1 MKFRNLLA
9 ATAAVSLAATP
20 ALAQSANADRAAAP
34 IANANAL
41 GGDNDDDDDDA
52 GGAGIILAILAAA
65 AIIAGIV
72 IAADNEDD
80 IPTSP

>member
-9 ATAAVSLAATP
+9 ATVANSLAASP

-34 IANANAL
+34 VAEENAL
-41 GGDNDDDDDDA
+41 GGDGD
-52 GGAGIILAILAAA
+52 GSGAGIILAILAAA

-72 IAADNEDD
+72 IAGGNEDD
-80 IPTSP
+80 TPTSP

>member
-9 ATAAVSLAATP
+9 ATAAVSLAASP

-34 IANANAL
+34 VADANEL
-41 GGDNDDDDDDA
+41 GDDA

-65 AIIAGIV
+65 AIIAGII
-72 IAADNEDD
+72 IAGDNEDD
-80 IPTSP
+80 VPTSP

>member
-9 ATAAVSLAATP
+9 ATAAVSMAASP
-20 ALAQSANADRAAAP
+20 ALAQSADTDRAAAP
-34 IANANAL
+34 TAEDSRL
-41 GGDNDDDDDDA
+41 GGES

-72 IAADNEDD
+72 IAGDNEDD
-80 IPTSP
+80 DAPTSP